1 MIKWLK
7 GYLILSTYAKD
18 ISNQS
23 CITNRET
30 PCRMRL
36 HTEHPGNTLYLLT
49 YAVLLLEWASRITSS
64 PLSGNNDRSPE
75 GTN

>member
-1 MIKWLK
+1 MIKWFK

-30 PCRMRL
+30 PCRSL
-36 HTEHPGNTLYLLT
+36 GPTNTRQSI
-49 YAVLLLEWASRITSS
+49 VCIQEKIMI
-64 PLSGNNDRSPE
+64 
-75 GTN
+75 